1 MIIENGMVFGVGG
14 KFHKTSLYSV
24 GGKVVKGEDAPGTVC
39 RTASRILD
47 AAGFYVIPG
56 LVDVHAHGA
65 VGHDFCDGDMEG
77 LRKIAEYEYRSGVT
91 SFCPTS
97 MTLPEARLAEIYAA
111 VPMLLRE
118 MESVG
123 GGERVSKEKAAEAV
137 NLSRI
142 VGIHMEGPFLA
153 TKKCGA
159 QNPKDIVPADYDMFC
174 RLNEAG
180 GGLLKIVTV
189 APEQA
194 RNLEFIRRVSGE
206 VNVSLGHS
214 TAGFEEAEAG
224 FAAGANHVTHLFN
237 AMNPYHHR
245 NPGIIGAATGQ
256 KDVFVELI
264 SDGMHVH
271 PAAVRDVFRL
281 FGDGRV
287 VLISDSTASCGMPDG
302 EYVLGGQAVLK
313 DGRKVTLAAS
323 GGMKRLGVAGLP
335 DVPNGKAV
343 PGGGNLS
350 GMAEAPN
357 PSDEVIAGS
366 ASNLYECMCCAV
378 SFGVPLESAVKAAT
392 VNPARSI
399 GLEGQIGSFVPGAWA
414 DCLLMDETLRL
425 RAVISNEHVTWLS

>member
-1 MIIENGMVFGVGG
+1 MPRVFTSSRAWLTCTRMGPWDMI
-14 KFHKTSLYSV
+14 SV
-24 GGKVVKGEDAPGTVC
+24 T
-39 RTASRILD
+39 
-47 AAGFYVIPG
+47 
-56 LVDVHAHGA
+56 
-65 VGHDFCDGDMEG
+65 
-77 LRKIAEYEYRSGVT
+77 EYEYRSGVT

-137 NLSRI
+137 NFSRI

-323 GGMKRLGVAGLP
+323 GG
-335 DVPNGKAV
+335 
-343 PGGGNLS
+343 GNLS